1 MIGVENMQNAVNPVT
16 VERERERERAVV

>member
-16 VERERERERAVV
+16 VEREREREREL